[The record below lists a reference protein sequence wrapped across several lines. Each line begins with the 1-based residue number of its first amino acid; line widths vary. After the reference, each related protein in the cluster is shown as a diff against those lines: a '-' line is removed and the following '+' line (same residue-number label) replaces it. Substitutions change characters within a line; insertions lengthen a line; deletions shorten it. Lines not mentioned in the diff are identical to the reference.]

1 MAGIFDRLAAGGED
15 SPKLPIWPLYA
26 SFWQISEGYLDRA
39 GLLSRFAIADAA
51 EVADIDAL
59 LTMVATQTAGLSGDA
74 LASRRIG
81 LFHELWN
88 VLVCVE
94 RGYLTEAQARTRLG
108 I

>member
-1 MAGIFDRLAAGGED
+1 MAGIFDRLRGGSEGIA
-15 SPKLPIWPLYA
+15 KVPIWPLYS
-26 SFWQISEGYLDRA
+26 SFWQISEGYLDRN
-39 GLLSRFAIADAA
+39 GLLARFDITATS

-59 LTMVATQTAGLSGDA
+59 LGVVAASTAGQSGDQ
-74 LASRRIG
+74 LKQTRIG

-88 VLVCVE
+88 VLVCIE

>member
-1 MAGIFDRLAAGGED
+1 MAGIFDRIRGGSEGIA
-15 SPKLPIWPLYA
+15 KLPIWPLYA
-26 SFWQISEGYLDRA
+26 SFWQVSEGYLDPA
-39 GLLSRFAIADAA
+39 GLLARFDITDQV

-59 LTMVATQTAGLSGDA
+59 LAVVTASTSGKSGEQLKQT
-74 LASRRIG
+74 RIG
-81 LFHELWN
+81 MFHEFWN